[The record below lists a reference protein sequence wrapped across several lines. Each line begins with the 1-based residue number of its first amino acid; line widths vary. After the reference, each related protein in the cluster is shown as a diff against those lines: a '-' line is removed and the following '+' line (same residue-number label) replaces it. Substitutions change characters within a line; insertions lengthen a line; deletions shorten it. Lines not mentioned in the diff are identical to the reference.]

1 MGDVNARNSL
11 FYCFLETPLFL
22 SLYGAAA
29 IPIVM
34 SPSFLSPLLSSALP
48 QTQIAQLL
56 CCELFAL
63 KSVLFRP
70 SPTVSRTHAQFIK
83 SLGEVRIVV
92 RLGSVKLRDLVGY
105 FHFLRSLITAIQCL
119 KPLLALRLM
128 TKIPNGGT
136 NREEGR

>member
-1 MGDVNARNSL
+1 MLRVICSKKR
-11 FYCFLETPLFL
+11 F
-22 SLYGAAA
+22 
-29 IPIVM
+29 I
-34 SPSFLSPLLSSALP
+34 SAQSHCL
-48 QTQIAQLL
+48 
-56 CCELFAL
+56 
-63 KSVLFRP
+63 
-70 SPTVSRTHAQFIK
+70 THAQFIK

-119 KPLLALRLM
+119 KPLLPLRLM